1 MLRLRNGEIEC
12 DFFVTKVYV
21 ENKQTEWKGEEG
33 VWCWIAKINKS
44 AKFYCLENIQSL
56 SSSINF
62 YIMFLDEIHKI
73 IQKFMTQNRPNNSKH
88 LYTMLY
94 QFYT

>member
-1 MLRLRNGEIEC
+1 MSRTNRRSGR
-12 DFFVTKVYV
+12 
-21 ENKQTEWKGEEG
+21 GEEG